1 MSRPSKEHY
10 LMSLALL
17 AAQRASCPRRK
28 VGCVLVNGDYHVVST
43 GYNGPP
49 RGMVNC
55 TDVPCGGQHHASG
68 QGLKSCVA
76 IHAEINAF
84 EQAGNRLNTVVEMY
98 LTCGPCC
105 PLCTEQFL
113 KLYSEGKFSSL
124 QRIYYFDKYPS
135 DTAEKFEA
143 LGIELIHLG
152 KDLDP
157 KGFLFKLA
165 VLLGFRS
172 EPAKPY
178 HVLCV
183 GGPLHGQ
190 LVGYS
195 NDSNFMRADM
205 SSNIPDVFK
214 TAMKFKSY
222 IAGKPECIG
231 FNALIADYYAVKVIK
246 SNKTFRIFKFA
257 DLTDQQASQYFN
269 GLLIE
274 NPQLRFL

>member
-28 VGCVLVNGDYHVVST
+28 VGCVLVNRDHHVVST

-49 RGMVNC
+49 KGMINC

-68 QGLKSCVA
+68 QGLNTCVA
-76 IHAEINAF
+76 VHAEINAF

-113 KLYSEGKFSSL
+113 KLYSEGQFSSL
-124 QRIYYFDKYPS
+124 QRIYYFDVYPS

-152 KDLDP
+152 QNLNQSS
-157 KGFLFKLA
+157 LLYKLA
-165 VLLGFRS
+165 VLLGF
-172 EPAKPY
+172 K
-178 HVLCV
+178 
-183 GGPLHGQ
+183 
-190 LVGYS
+190 
-195 NDSNFMRADM
+195 
-205 SSNIPDVFK
+205 
-214 TAMKFKSY
+214 
-222 IAGKPECIG
+222 
-231 FNALIADYYAVKVIK
+231 
-246 SNKTFRIFKFA
+246 
-257 DLTDQQASQYFN
+257 
-269 GLLIE
+269 
-274 NPQLRFL
+274 